1 MVRTL
6 RATAIAVAAGA
17 VLLLG
22 GAVARA
28 QGPDRPL
35 GLDLG
40 LRVGYA
46 IPFGDIDGT
55 AGNSLSSQVSGAV
68 PFILEAGYRF
78 TPVLTAG
85 VLLEYA
91 FGQVN
96 DAGTG
101 CGAAN
106 VSCSASMTQVAVEG
120 LFYIPIQGP
129 FVPWVGLATGYEW
142 ASRDSSGNLAN
153 TSFAVRGLEFITLQ
167 AGGDFLVAPRFAL
180 GPFLSYS
187 VGRYAT
193 GSFELNG
200 TTTTR
205 DIADP
210 ATHEWL
216 QLGLRGTFGL

>member
-1 MVRTL
+1 MVRTSG
-6 RATAIAVAAGA
+6 ATSLAVLLGG

-22 GAVARA
+22 GAAARA
-28 QGPDRPL
+28 QSPQRSV

-55 AGNSLSSQVSGAV
+55 AGNSLSSQVSGAI

-85 VLLEYA
+85 LLLEYA
-91 FGQVN
+91 LGQVN
-96 DAGTG
+96 EAGTG
-101 CGAAN
+101 CGTGN
-106 VSCSASMTQVAVEG
+106 VSCSASMTQLAIEG
-120 LFYIPIQGP
+120 LFYIPFNAP

-142 ASRDSSGNLAN
+142 ASLDASGNLASI
-153 TSFAVRGLEFITLQ
+153 SFAVRGAEFITVQ
-167 AGGDFLVAPRFAL
+167 GGADFLVAPRFAL

-187 VGRYAT
+187 IGRYAT
-193 GSFELNG
+193 TSTELND

-205 DIADP
+205 DFANP

-216 QLGLRGTFGL
+216 QLGVRGTFGL

>member
-1 MVRTL
+1 MTRTL
-6 RATAIAVAAGA
+6 GVTALAVLLGG

-22 GAVARA
+22 GGPARA
-28 QGPDRPL
+28 QSPERPL

-40 LRVGYA
+40 LRIGYA

-55 AGNSLSSQVSGAV
+55 AGNSLSSSVSGAI
-68 PFILEAGYRF
+68 PFVLEAGYRF

-101 CGAAN
+101 CGTAN
-106 VSCSASMTQVAVEG
+106 VSCSASMTQLAVEG
-120 LFYIPIQGP
+120 LFYIPFHAP

-142 ASRDSSGNLAN
+142 ASLDVSGNLA
-153 TSFAVRGLEFITLQ
+153 TGSFAVRGAEFITLQ

-187 VGRYAT
+187 IGRYAT
-193 GSFELNG
+193 NSTRINN
-200 TTTTR
+200 TTVTN
-205 DIADP
+205 DIANP
-210 ATHEWL
+210 STHEWL
-216 QLGLRGTFGL
+216 QLGVRGTFGL

>member
-1 MVRTL
+1 MVKTL
-6 RATAIAVAAGA
+6 RVMAAVVTLSA
-17 VLLLG
+17 VLLG
-22 GAVARA
+22 SGTARA
-28 QGPDRPL
+28 QTSQKPL

-46 IPFGDIDGT
+46 IPFGDIDGN
-55 AGNSLSSQVSGAV
+55 AGDSLSSQVSGAV
-68 PFILEAGYRF
+68 PFMLEAAYRF

-85 VLLEYA
+85 VLFEYA

-101 CGAAN
+101 CGTAN
-106 VSCSASMTQVAVEG
+106 VSCSASMTQLAIEG
-120 LFYIPIQGP
+120 LFYIPFGAP

-142 ASRDSSGNLAN
+142 ASLDSSGNLAN
-153 TSFAVRGLEFITLQ
+153 TSFAVRGAEFITLQ

-180 GPFLSYS
+180 GPFISYS

-200 TTTTR
+200 RTTTQ
-205 DIADP
+205 DIANP
-210 ATHEWL
+210 STHEWL

>member
-1 MVRTL
+1 MVRTFGS
-6 RATAIAVAAGA
+6 TALAVLLGG

-22 GAVARA
+22 SAAARA
-28 QGPDRPL
+28 QTPQRSL

-55 AGNSLSSQVSGAV
+55 AGNSLSSQVSGAI

-85 VLLEYA
+85 VLVEYA

-101 CGAAN
+101 CGTAN
-106 VSCSASMTQVAVEG
+106 VSCSASMTQLAVEG
-120 LFYIPIQGP
+120 LFYIPFHAP
-129 FVPWVGLATGYEW
+129 FVPWLGLATGYEW
-142 ASRDSSGNLAN
+142 ASLDASGTLVN
-153 TSFAVRGLEFITLQ
+153 SIAVRGAEFLTLQ

-187 VGRYAT
+187 IGRYAT
-193 GSFELNG
+193 SSTRINN
-200 TTTTR
+200 TTITN

-210 ATHEWL
+210 STHEWL
-216 QLGLRGTFGL
+216 QLGVRGTFGL

>member
-1 MVRTL
+1 ML
-6 RATAIAVAAGA
+6 RAFKAMAVAVLRGG

-22 GAVARA
+22 GAEARA
-28 QGPDRPL
+28 QSAERPL

-55 AGNSLSSQVSGAV
+55 AGNSLSSRVSGAI

-85 VLLEYA
+85 VLVEYA

-101 CGAAN
+101 CGSAN
-106 VSCSASMTQVAVEG
+106 VSCSASMTQLAIEG
-120 LFYIPIQGP
+120 LFYIPFHAP

-142 ASRDSSGNLAN
+142 ASLDASGNLAN
-153 TSFAVRGLEFITLQ
+153 ASFAVRGAEFITVQ
-167 AGGDFLVAPRFAL
+167 AGGDFLVASRFAL

-193 GSFELNG
+193 SSTELNG

-210 ATHEWL
+210 STHEWL
-216 QLGLRGTFGL
+216 QLGVRGTFGL